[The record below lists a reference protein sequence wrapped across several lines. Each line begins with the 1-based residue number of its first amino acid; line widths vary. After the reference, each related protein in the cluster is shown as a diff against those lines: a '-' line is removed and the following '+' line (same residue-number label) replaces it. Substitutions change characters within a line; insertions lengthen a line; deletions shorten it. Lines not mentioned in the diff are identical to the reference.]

1 MKRTIVTLV
10 TLLLIFFSAVVLLSE
25 KTNYVLAQ
33 IEIKGEAVEYEL
45 PFAGVLPDSP
55 LYYLKTVRDNFWLF
69 FKRDNM
75 KKAEVLILFSD
86 KKTAAAQM
94 LTKKGKWEAGGE
106 IMLGAEQNF
115 KRMVDMVILSKNQG
129 VGADEQFILKMK
141 QSNKK
146 HREVIEDLLE
156 SAPDGSRKQL
166 EEALKLNIQLSD
178 KLNESF

>member
-69 FKRDNM
+69 FTRDNM

-86 KKTAAAQM
+86 KKNSSCANAD
-94 LTKKGKWEAGGE
+94 KKGEVGG
-106 IMLGAEQNF
+106 GRRNNA
-115 KRMVDMVILSKNQG
+115 
-129 VGADEQFILKMK
+129 
-141 QSNKK
+141 
-146 HREVIEDLLE
+146 
-156 SAPDGSRKQL
+156 GSRT
-166 EEALKLNIQLSD
+166 KLQAHG
-178 KLNESF
+178 

>member
-1 MKRTIVTLV
+1 
-10 TLLLIFFSAVVLLSE
+10 
-25 KTNYVLAQ
+25 
-33 IEIKGEAVEYEL
+33 
-45 PFAGVLPDSP
+45 
-55 LYYLKTVRDNFWLF
+55 
-69 FKRDNM
+69 
-75 KKAEVLILFSD
+75 
-86 KKTAAAQM
+86 
-94 LTKKGKWEAGGE
+94 
-106 IMLGAEQNF
+106 MLGAEQNF